1 MSKLSRDE
9 MIEWLVSNDIDTDD
23 GEWLATIL
31 VRGFKGYGSMSIE
44 QLRDEIRER
53 DHMCEVIEDEVAS

>member
-1 MSKLSRDE
+1 MSKLSKDE
-9 MIEWLVSNDIDTDD
+9 MIEWLVGNDIDTDD

-31 VRGFKGYGSMSIE
+31 EHGFKGYGSMSIE
-44 QLRDEIRER
+44 QLRDEMRER